1 MKTLAILFA
10 IVLLLGSC
18 AVDKNLL
25 TEVESKNWSNRNDT
39 IFYHQLPV
47 AVFTH
52 YEVELYRGRMD
63 HEICLSA
70 LDIDTL
76 NLEPDIIR
84 YVHTRHPDDKVQFTP
99 LYREFKNKQKN

>member
-10 IVLLLGSC
+10 IVLVLGSC

-25 TEVESKNWSNRNDT
+25 TETEKINWSNRNDT
-39 IFYHQLPV
+39 IFYHNMPV

-52 YEVELYRGRMD
+52 YEVELYRGRTD

-84 YVHTRHPDDKVQFTP
+84 YVHTKHPDDKVQFTP
-99 LYREFKNKQKN
+99 IYQEFKNKHKN